1 MQALGVH
8 LLLKSLQAEC
18 ACWDMALRKVMAT
31 GTTST
36 SSSTD
41 QHSPGKGSVWA
52 MSWHSILGVACD
64 AGYSDIRA
72 AFKRRVLEAHPDK
85 GGSAHEFQEIMFAF
99 EKATCAVPTDG
110 SVARKTASTTRSSQA
125 KVPSTSC
132 RFVGRFSRFSK
143 VPRGNCS
150 VRQSWNA
157 AKQHAKPTKEAS
169 TSTGP
174 RFGGPWS
181 KQRILRQLHA
191 CLQRLP
197 RADRQVALKKHLKQ
211 RHRLEL
217 ENWITSHPMRDSV
230 CRTPAERMSGV
241 ALFGGDVAK
250 LPAGG
255 ADDNGEMLLAIAD
268 VSEHFDVQE
277 IDADVVPDTG
287 QRLRKGIIRRNIKRQ
302 KYDPLYVVLVV
313 INNLELFSAGT
324 NDLAK
329 AVDLHIAL
337 TSLKRRITQNPAL
350 MSRFDAEVVHA
361 LQEQDISTSQARLSL
376 RIHFPV
382 HHWTGRQMRSPTYP
396 WAEVQATLAAWKTM
410 QRARLEYSG
419 LGAKKGGVFFLH
431 TPASVES
438 AWRAISRIYIDT
450 WVAAGW
456 DLEDL
461 QTQVDSMRKAHAT
474 SSCCQLTVWNQY
486 RMECE
491 DRRHRLLERLMRKS
505 EARERRELAREDRR
519 ASQMEAKT
527 RRLLSQVDRLIVRW
541 EDRRAKDRVTK
552 SRRRKRCVPR
562 WTTDP

>member
-1 MQALGVH
+1 
-8 LLLKSLQAEC
+8 
-18 ACWDMALRKVMAT
+18 
-31 GTTST
+31 
-36 SSSTD
+36 
-41 QHSPGKGSVWA
+41 
-52 MSWHSILGVACD
+52 MSWHSILGVAFD

-99 EKATCAVPTDG
+99 ERATCAVPTDR
-110 SVARKTASTTRSSQA
+110 SVARKSASTTRSSQA
-125 KVPSTSC
+125 KVPGASC
-132 RFVGRFSRFSK
+132 CFVGPRFSK
-143 VPRGNCS
+143 VSRSSCS
-150 VRQSWNA
+150 MRQSWNA
-157 AKQHAKPTKEAS
+157 KQNTKSTKEAS
-169 TSTGP
+169 KSSGP

-217 ENWITSHPMRDSV
+217 ETWITSHPLRDSV
-230 CRTPAERMSGV
+230 CRTPAERMSGAAV
-241 ALFGGDVAK
+241 FGRDVAE
-250 LPAGG
+250 LG
-255 ADDNGEMLLAIAD
+255 AVGAADNGEMLLAIAD
-268 VSEHFDVQE
+268 VSEHFDIQE
-277 IDADVVPDTG
+277 VDADVVSDTG

-302 KYDPLYVVLVV
+302 KNDPLYVVLVV

-337 TSLKRRITQNPAL
+337 TSLKRRITKNPAL
-350 MSRFDAEVVHA
+350 MARFGAEVVHA

-382 HHWTGRQMRSPTYP
+382 HHWTGRHLRSPTYP
-396 WAEVQATLAAWKTM
+396 WAEVQTTLAVWKTM

-438 AWRAISRIYIDT
+438 AWRTISRIYVDT

-456 DLEDL
+456 DDQDL
-461 QTQVDSMRKAHAT
+461 QTQLDSMRSAHAT

-491 DRRHRLLERLMRKS
+491 DRRHRLLERLMRQS
-505 EARERRELAREDRR
+505 EARERRALAREDRR
-519 ASQMEAKT
+519 AAQMEAKT
-527 RRLLSQVDRLIVRW
+527 RRLLSQVDRLIVRLEVLHGEA
-541 EDRRAKDRVTK
+541 EDTVTK
-552 SRRRKRCVPR
+552 SCRKKRSVPR
-562 WTTDP
+562 WTTVRQGRRAAWTL